1 MEKILNVQS
10 EKTIVLIAREW
21 EIKHSSDKTT
31 FSINDD
37 FTKLIDE
44 FGPGVYT
51 ILLWTT
57 PTGSETAIAITT
69 ISIFV

>member
-1 MEKILNVQS
+1 MEKILNMKS
-10 EKTIVLIAREW
+10 ETTIVLVAREW
-21 EIKHSSDKTT
+21 EIKHSSDKTA
-31 FSINDD
+31 FSISDD
-37 FTKLIDE
+37 FTKIIDE

-57 PTGSETAIAITT
+57 PSDTANAIAITT

>member
-1 MEKILNVQS
+1 MENILNLRS
-10 EKTIVLIAREW
+10 ETTIVLVAREW
-21 EIKHSSDKTT
+21 EIKHSSDKTA
-31 FSINDD
+31 FSISDD
-37 FTKLIDE
+37 FTKIIDE